1 MDNDSGG
8 TVNASPPKRGRPSV
22 KTAHIRLRIDVFQE
36 WNIKKERMGYSSKTH
51 SDFAQ
56 MLLHNC
62 KEMQRYM
69 ASNQMAVSTIEGH
82 TGMFA
87 FSM

>member
-1 MDNDSGG
+1 MDDDSGG
-8 TVNASPPKRGRPSV
+8 AVHASPPKRVRPSV
-22 KTAHIRLRIDVFQE
+22 KTAHIRLRMDVFQE
-36 WNIKKERMGYSSKTH
+36 WNIKKEQMGYSSKTH
-51 SDFAQ
+51 SEFAQ

-62 KEMQRYM
+62 KGTQRYM
-69 ASNQMAVSTIEGH
+69 ASNLMAVSTIEGH